1 MIQIVEVGARDGL
14 QNESKMLSVEQKL
27 EMIRRLVQAG
37 TRRIEVGAFV
47 SPQWVPQM
55 KDSAQLIRLLR
66 EDAFLGQPKV
76 FNRFSVLVPN
86 IKGMEDAIASG
97 IREVAIFGSC
107 SEAFAKKNMNCTIA
121 ESFVR
126 FEGVMALAKKAKIP
140 VRGYLSM
147 AFGCPFEGRVSEAQ
161 VVRLAKRM
169 KALNVREI
177 SIGDT
182 IGVANPRQVQSLLRK
197 LKKAVGTQM
206 LALHFH
212 DTRGTALA
220 NALMGLQQGI
230 QVFDASIGGLGG
242 CPYAG
247 GATGNLAT
255 EDLQYMLHGMG
266 LKTGLNLDQLKA
278 IAKWL
283 EGLFGKRMASKL
295 SQIP

>member
-169 KALNVREI
+169 KGPI
-177 SIGDT
+177 
-182 IGVANPRQVQSLLRK
+182 
-197 LKKAVGTQM
+197 
-206 LALHFH
+206 
-212 DTRGTALA
+212 ALA
-220 NALMGLQQGI
+220 QIKESGRNSNVGFALSRHARHGPCQCPHGL
-230 QVFDASIGGLGG
+230 A
-242 CPYAG
+242 AG
-247 GATGNLAT
+247 YPSL
-255 EDLQYMLHGMG
+255 
-266 LKTGLNLDQLKA
+266 
-278 IAKWL
+278 
-283 EGLFGKRMASKL
+283 
-295 SQIP
+295 